1 MLLGVALVAAAFIA
15 TSFFEDS
22 HTSCNSFGNQFAE
35 ISSVNHSPAGQ
46 YLVRRADDALVQ
58 PGLQVTTITK
68 DCIPKYQGV
77 INFPTTYGTLLVRI
91 LLRHNTTEDLAVV
104 NRYQYGISITT
115 TPRTIQQPNV
125 VQAPPLTSALLS
137 TDTSK
142 SMNERILELTAKL
155 APYNQPEV
163 FSDRYHVASTLG
175 QAGLAGGV
183 YRQPP
188 GVNLDAAAIAANAIV
203 LAEVEDPR
211 TLDSVGNGWI
221 LQKPQYA
228 VSMSNVP
235 LTFHI

>member
-1 MLLGVALVAAAFIA
+1 MTPTLTGTASSA
-15 TSFFEDS
+15 DS
-22 HTSCNSFGNQFAE
+22 HTFPNSFGNQFAE
-35 ISSVNHSPAGQ
+35 ISVVNHSPAGQ
-46 YLVRRADDALVQ
+46 YLIRRADDALVQ
-58 PGLQVTTITK
+58 PGFQVTTITK
-68 DCIPKYQGV
+68 DCIPKYQGI
-77 INFPTTYGTLLVRI
+77 INFPTTYGSLLVRI

-104 NRYQYGISITT
+104 NKYQDEISITT
-115 TPRTIQQPNV
+115 TPRTIQQPNM

-155 APYNQPEV
+155 APFNQPEV

-188 GVNLDAAAIAANAIV
+188 GVNLAAAAIAANATV
-203 LAEVEDPR
+203 LAEIQDPQ
-211 TLDSVGNGWI
+211 TLNPVGNGWI

-228 VSMSNVP
+228 VSNFQRPSHYS
-235 LTFHI
+235 LLR

>member
-1 MLLGVALVAAAFIA
+1 MTVALTVMA
-15 TSFFEDS
+15 SFEDS
-22 HTSCNSFGNQFAE
+22 HTSSNSLGNQFAE
-35 ISSVNHSPAGQ
+35 ISIVNHSPAGQ
-46 YLVRRADDALVQ
+46 YLIRRADDALVQ
-58 PGLQVTTITK
+58 PGFQVTPITK
-68 DCIPKYQGV
+68 DCIPKYQGIV
-77 INFPTTYGTLLVRI
+77 NFPTTYGTLLVRI

-104 NRYQYGISITT
+104 NKYQDEISITT
-115 TPRTIQQPNV
+115 TPRTIEQPYM

-137 TDTSK
+137 TDPSK

-188 GVNLDAAAIAANAIV
+188 GVNLAATAIAANATV

-211 TLDSVGNGWI
+211 TLDPVGNGWI

-228 VSMSNVP
+228 VSMSNAP
-235 LTFHI
+235 LTFPILR